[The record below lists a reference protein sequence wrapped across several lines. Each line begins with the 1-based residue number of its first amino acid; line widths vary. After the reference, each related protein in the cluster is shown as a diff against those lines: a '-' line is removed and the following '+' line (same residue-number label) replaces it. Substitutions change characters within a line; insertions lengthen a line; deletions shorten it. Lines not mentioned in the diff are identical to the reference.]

1 MENKGPR
8 EERYDFRAIEEKWQ
22 RFWRENNSFATERT
36 AGRPKFYNLE
46 MFAYPSGDLHW
57 GHVRCYTVGDASA
70 RYRIMK
76 GYNVLHPPG
85 FDAFGLNAE
94 NAAIK
99 RKIHPAVWTEQNI
112 SRMEGQLKRLGF
124 SYDWS
129 REVITSHPDYYKW
142 TQWIFL
148 QLYKAG
154 LAYKKKAP
162 VNWCPSCATALA
174 NEQVVNGLCE
184 RCDTPVTKK
193 QMEQWFL
200 RITNY
205 ADRLL
210 KNHDLLDWPEDVKAM
225 QRNWI
230 GRSEGVE
237 ITFTVKGTGQ
247 PIPVFT
253 TRPDTLFG
261 VTYLVLAPEHPLVEE
276 LTKGTPQESEVR
288 AFVEKVIRVSE
299 IERTAEGAPKEGMPI
314 GAEAINP
321 ANGEAVPIWIA
332 NYVLM
337 EYGTGAVM
345 GVPAHDTRD
354 FQFAKEKGLEIRTVI
369 LPPGADPDT
378 FQLSEAYV
386 DPGIQINSGQ
396 FDGMPSEQAKEA
408 IADWLEQ
415 RGVGKRKVNYRLR
428 DWLISRQR
436 YWGAPIPIVYCE
448 KCGEQPVPEDQLP
461 VLLPTDVEFT
471 GKGESP
477 LAYSKS
483 FVHTQC
489 PACGGK
495 ARRDVDTMDTF
506 VDSSWYFLR
515 YVSPKLEDRP
525 WDDDAV
531 RQWLPVDQYIGGREH
546 ATMHLIYARFVTM
559 ALYDLGLLPFEEPF
573 TRLFNQGIIYLHG
586 KKMSK
591 SRGNVVPPDAL
602 CDKYGADAARC
613 FILFIAPAEEQA
625 EWVERGIEGVY
636 RFLARSF
643 RFFTTNA
650 GRFQKDWRERI
661 SSAVS
666 DDDRALRRKTHQT
679 LARVTEDIERFHF
692 NTAISALMELINEMY
707 DRQSASDPALS
718 EAMENFVLMLS
729 PFAPHLAEELWQR
742 LGMDGEAA
750 FQSWPSWDPNV
761 AKAEEIEIVVQV
773 NGKVR
778 DRLTVPAD
786 ITDEELERLA
796 LASQKVQA
804 QLDGK
809 QVRKVIVVPRKLVN
823 VVVG

>member
-1 MENKGPR
+1 MQNR
-8 EERYDFRAIEEKWQ
+8 TSQEERYDFRAVEKKWQ
-22 RFWRENNSFATERT
+22 RFWEENNSYATERT
-36 AGRPKFYNLE
+36 AGRPKHYNLE

-57 GHVRCYTVGDASA
+57 GHVRCYTVGDAAA
-70 RYRIMK
+70 RYKIMR
-76 GYNVLHPPG
+76 GFQVLHPPG

-99 RKIHPAVWTEQNI
+99 RKIHPAEWTEKNI
-112 SRMEGQLKRLGF
+112 ARMEGQLKRLGF

-129 REVITSHPDYYKW
+129 REIITSHPDYYKW
-142 TQWIFL
+142 TQWLFL

-154 LAYKKKAP
+154 LAYKRMAP

-174 NEQVVNGLCE
+174 NEQVINGLCE

-200 RITNY
+200 RITDY

-210 KNHDLLDWPEDVKAM
+210 ENHDQLEWPEDVKAM

-230 GRSEGVE
+230 GRSTGVE
-237 ITFTVKGTGQ
+237 ITFTVKDTGQ
-247 PIPVFT
+247 AIPVFT

-276 LTKGTPQESEVR
+276 LTKGTPIENEVR
-288 AFVEKVIRVSE
+288 AFVERVVRISE

-314 GAEAINP
+314 GAMAVNP

-354 FQFAKEKGLEIRTVI
+354 FAFAKQNGLEIRTVI
-369 LPPGADPDT
+369 LPPGADLETLELQD
-378 FQLSEAYV
+378 AYV
-386 DPGIQINSGQ
+386 DPGIQVNSGQ
-396 FDGMPSEQAKEA
+396 FDGMPSEEAKEA
-408 IADWLEQ
+408 IAGWLEA
-415 RGVGKRKVNYRLR
+415 RGVGRRKVNYRLR

-436 YWGAPIPIVYCE
+436 YWGAPIPIVYCDS
-448 KCGEQPVPEDQLP
+448 CGEQPVPEDQLP
-461 VLLPTDVEFT
+461 VLLPADVEFT
-471 GKGESP
+471 GKGQSP

-483 FVHTQC
+483 FVNTTC
-489 PACGGK
+489 PACGGPAK
-495 ARRDVDTMDTF
+495 RDVDTMDTF

-515 YVSPKLEDRP
+515 YVSPRRDDVP
-525 WDDDAV
+525 WDPEQV
-531 RQWLPVDQYIGGREH
+531 QYWLPVDQYVGGREH
-546 ATMHLIYARFVTM
+546 ATMHLIYARFITM
-559 ALYDLGLLPFEEPF
+559 ALHDLGLLPFEEPF

-613 FILFIAPAEEQA
+613 FILFIAPADEQA

-636 RFLARSF
+636 RFLGRSF
-643 RFFTTNA
+643 RFFAANA
-650 GRFQKDWRERI
+650 HRFRPNWRDVLGAPLGAE
-661 SSAVS
+661 
-666 DDDRALRRKTHQT
+666 DRALRRRTHQT

-692 NTAISALMELINEMY
+692 NTAISALMEMMNEMY
-707 DRQSASDPALS
+707 DRQGASDAVLS
-718 EAMENFVLMLS
+718 EAMEVFALMLS
-729 PFAPHLAEELWQR
+729 PFAPHLAEELWHR
-742 LGMDGEAA
+742 IGREGEAA
-750 FQSWPSWDPNV
+750 FQQWPEFDPE
-761 AKAEEIEIVVQV
+761 AARAEEIEIVVQV

-786 ITDEELERLA
+786 TSEKDLEHLA
-796 LASQKVQA
+796 LASDRVKA
-804 QLDGK
+804 LLDGK
-809 QVRKVIVVPRKLVN
+809 QVRKVIVVPGRLVN
-823 VVVG
+823 VVIG

>member
-1 MENKGPR
+1 
-8 EERYDFRAIEEKWQ
+8 
-22 RFWRENNSFATERT
+22 
-36 AGRPKFYNLE
+36 
-46 MFAYPSGDLHW
+46 
-57 GHVRCYTVGDASA
+57 V
-70 RYRIMK
+70 
-76 GYNVLHPPG
+76 
-85 FDAFGLNAE
+85 
-94 NAAIK
+94 
-99 RKIHPAVWTEQNI
+99 
-112 SRMEGQLKRLGF
+112 
-124 SYDWS
+124 
-129 REVITSHPDYYKW
+129 
-142 TQWIFL
+142 
-148 QLYKAG
+148 
-154 LAYKKKAP
+154 
-162 VNWCPSCATALA
+162 
-174 NEQVVNGLCE
+174 
-184 RCDTPVTKK
+184 
-193 QMEQWFL
+193 
-200 RITNY
+200 
-205 ADRLL
+205 
-210 KNHDLLDWPEDVKAM
+210 
-225 QRNWI
+225 
-230 GRSEGVE
+230 
-237 ITFTVKGTGQ
+237 
-247 PIPVFT
+247 
-253 TRPDTLFG
+253 
-261 VTYLVLAPEHPLVEE
+261 
-276 LTKGTPQESEVR
+276 
-288 AFVEKVIRVSE
+288 
-299 IERTAEGAPKEGMPI
+299 
-314 GAEAINP
+314 
-321 ANGEAVPIWIA
+321 
-332 NYVLM
+332 
-337 EYGTGAVM
+337 
-345 GVPAHDTRD
+345 
-354 FQFAKEKGLEIRTVI
+354 
-369 LPPGADPDT
+369 
-378 FQLSEAYV
+378 
-386 DPGIQINSGQ
+386 
-396 FDGMPSEQAKEA
+396 
-408 IADWLEQ
+408 
-415 RGVGKRKVNYRLR
+415 
-428 DWLISRQR
+428 
-436 YWGAPIPIVYCE
+436 
-448 KCGEQPVPEDQLP
+448 
-461 VLLPTDVEFT
+461 
-471 GKGESP
+471 
-477 LAYSKS
+477 
-483 FVHTQC
+483 
-489 PACGGK
+489 CGGK

-643 RFFTTNA
+643 RFFTTNT

-809 QVRKVIVVPRKLVN
+809 QVRRVIVVPRKLVN

>member
-1 MENKGPR
+1 MDQTTAK
-8 EERYDFRAIEEKWQ
+8 EERYDHKAIEEKWQ
-22 RFWRENNSFATERT
+22 RFWRENDSYATSRT
-36 AGRPKFYNLE
+36 EGRPKHYHLE

-57 GHVRCYTVGDASA
+57 GHVRCYSVGDAAA
-70 RYRIMK
+70 RYRIMR
-76 GYNVLHPPG
+76 GFHVLHPPG

-99 RKIHPAVWTEQNI
+99 RKIHPAEWTERNI
-112 SRMEGQLKRLGF
+112 ARMEEQLRRMGF

-154 LAYKKKAP
+154 LAYKKLAP

-174 NEQVVNGLCE
+174 NEQVINGLCE
-184 RCDTPVTKK
+184 RCDSQVTKK
-193 QMEQWFL
+193 QMSQWFL
-200 RITNY
+200 RITDY

-210 KNHDLLDWPEDVKAM
+210 ENHAKLQWPEDVKTM

-230 GRSEGVE
+230 GRSTGTE
-237 ITFTVKGTGQ
+237 ITFTVQGSGQ

-253 TRPDTLFG
+253 TRPDTVFG
-261 VTYLVLAPEHPLVEE
+261 VTYMVLAPEHPLVDE
-276 LTKGTPQESEVR
+276 LTRGTPMEPEVR
-288 AFVEKVIRVSE
+288 EFAERVARISE
-299 IERTAEGAPKEGMPI
+299 IERTAEGAPKEGIPI
-314 GAEAINP
+314 GAYAINP
-321 ANGEAVPIWIA
+321 ANDEPVPIWIA

-354 FQFAKEKGLEIRTVI
+354 FAFAKEKGLEIRPVI
-369 LPPGADPDT
+369 LPPGADPDL
-378 FQLSEAYV
+378 FSLEEAYV
-386 DPGIQINSGQ
+386 EPGTQINSGQ

-415 RGVGKRKVNYRLR
+415 RGVGRRKVNYRLR

-436 YWGAPIPIVYCE
+436 YWGAPIPIVYCDA
-448 KCGEQPVPEDQLP
+448 CGELPVPEDHLP

-477 LAYSKS
+477 LAYSAS
-483 FVHTQC
+483 FVNTSC
-489 PACGGK
+489 PKCGGP

-515 YVSPKLEDRP
+515 YLSPRRDDVP
-525 WDDDAV
+525 WDPEEA
-531 RQWLPVDQYIGGREH
+531 RRWMPVDQYVGGREH

-559 ALYDLGLLPFEEPF
+559 ALHDLGLLEFDEPF
-573 TRLFNQGIIYLHG
+573 TSLFNQGIIYLQG

-602 CDKYGADAARC
+602 IERYGADAARC
-613 FILFIAPAEEQA
+613 FILFIAPADEQA
-625 EWVERGIEGVY
+625 EWVERGIEGVS
-636 RFLARSF
+636 RFLSRAF
-643 RFFTTNA
+643 RFYATSLP
-650 GRFQKDWRERI
+650 RFRPGWRDELHT
-661 SSAVS
+661 ATS
-666 DDDRALRRKTHQT
+666 DEDRALRRRTHQT
-679 LARVTEDIERFHF
+679 IARVTDDIERFHF
-692 NTAISALMELINEMY
+692 NTAVSALMEMINEMY
-707 DRQSASDPALS
+707 DRQRASDVAVS
-718 EAMENFVLMLS
+718 EAMELFALLLS

-742 LGMDGEAA
+742 LGREGEAA
-750 FQSWPSWDPNV
+750 FQSWPEWDADV
-761 AKAEEIEIVVQV
+761 ARAEEVEIVVQV

-778 DRLTVPAD
+778 DRLMVAAG
-786 ITDEELERLA
+786 TDSESLERLA
-796 LASQKVQA
+796 LASEKVQA
-804 QLDGK
+804 QMNGR
-809 QVRKVIVVPRKLVN
+809 QVRKVIVVPGKLVN